1 MSIKENE
8 VFSLQTPEHV
18 ISLATSGMLVSTDV
32 NVWSGTKQD
41 RGIAEQVARDKQ
53 AHSKA
58 CRVVKN
64 LCASFREYDK
74 VKNYRQSI
82 YNWMTEKTYPW
93 NKGQR
98 YLFTANVQD
107 FMQEWTEHEQT
118 FGSLVSEMLIEYPNH
133 IQKQKQKVTGQGEMF
148 NENDYPSVE
157 WIKQRMG
164 CELFIAE
171 VPEGDPRC
179 TIANDCARDIRE
191 TNQRQARKHIN
202 NILNEQGNRL
212 KDVME
217 SIRYVLL
224 DPKISVGKDGI
235 KKYANRRVH
244 DKTIDKA
251 KEMCKAFSQSNIYN
265 EGDTHT
271 EIKSAAKVLDKVLD
285 GVEDEHMRQREVVR
299 ERVGNEVKDI
309 LNKFNF

>member
-8 VFSLQTPEHV
+8 VFNLQTPEHV
-18 ISLATSGMLVSTDV
+18 ISLATSGMLVSTDIAI
-32 NVWSGTKQD
+32 WSGTKQD
-41 RGIAEQVARDKQ
+41 RGIAEEVTTDKQ
-53 AHSKA
+53 ANSKS
-58 CRVVKN
+58 CKVVKN
-64 LCASFREYDK
+64 LCANFKEHER
-74 VKNYRQSI
+74 VKNYRQTI
-82 YNWMTEKTYPW
+82 YNWMTETTYPW
-93 NKGQR
+93 TKGQH

-107 FMQEWTEHEQT
+107 FMETWTEHEQK
-118 FGSLVSEMLIEYPNH
+118 FNSLVSEMITAYPNH
-133 IQKQKQKVTGQGEMF
+133 IQTQKAKLTGQGFMF
-148 NENDYPSVE
+148 NENDYPPAE
-157 WIKQRMG
+157 WIKQKMG
-164 CELFIAE
+164 CELFISE

-179 TIANDCARDIRE
+179 TIAHDCARDIRE

-285 GVEDEHMRQREVVR
+285 GVEVEHLRQSEVVR